1 MENEVFYFSPYC
13 DTTHDDKISQ
23 NNFTLVSLA
32 RNWWQDF
39 SWHTYLDRWSISH
52 TSPEDKFYLFEEGAF
67 YHLNQQRVPKRAAK
81 FEKGVLSEVRYLGFN
96 MWPGEG
102 WDGGISYNGEC
113 LVVWNKRN
121 CDEMGKWILFSRQNQ
136 KEHSL
141 INIWA

>member
-1 MENEVFYFSPYC
+1 MKFFILVLTVTLHMMIKSLKIILHWC
-13 DTTHDDKISQ
+13 LWHVIDD
-23 NNFTLVSLA
+23 
-32 RNWWQDF
+32 DF

-81 FEKGVLSEVRYLGFN
+81 FEKGVLSEVRYLGLN